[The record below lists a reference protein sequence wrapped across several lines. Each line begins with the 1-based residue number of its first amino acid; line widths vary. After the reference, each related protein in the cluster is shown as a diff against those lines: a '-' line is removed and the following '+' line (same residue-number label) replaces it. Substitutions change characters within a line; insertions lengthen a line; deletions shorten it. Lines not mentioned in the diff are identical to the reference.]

1 MAGLNEEAQWIVLM
15 GFIVS
20 FSLFFLAVVVNQ
32 SIVVGQT
39 TAEAVSEFPK
49 YDIRGVREVIIL
61 SESLGDDAPFS
72 NRTRVQRE
80 IQNLSRIRQNAVVD
94 FTKEQS
100 GGSSYSLI
108 HYNNGVI
115 AYNETWKL
123 S

>member
-1 MAGLNEEAQWIVLM
+1 MARLDDSAQWIVLM

-20 FSLFFLAVVVNQ
+20 FSLFFLAMVINQ
-32 SIVVGQT
+32 STVVGQT

-49 YDIRGVREVIIL
+49 YDIRGVRDVINQSVIT
-61 SESLGDDAPFS
+61 GD
-72 NRTRVQRE
+72 VKMQKE
-80 IQNLSRIRQNAVVD
+80 IHNLSLIRQNAVVN
-94 FTKEQS
+94 FTKIQPTAENA
-100 GGSSYSLI
+100 YIVI